1 MKLNEETIVTIVEES
16 AALAD
21 TEAFMDYIDK
31 VFKDKTAYLFI

>member
-1 MKLNEETIVTIVEES
+1 MKLNEETIVTIVEAI

-31 VFKDKTAYLFI
+31 ILRDKTAYLFI